1 MFTGIIETVGVVRQT
16 RPSGSQMR
24 LVIDLN
30 RIADGTNSG
39 DSIAVNG
46 VCLTVC
52 QLNGT
57 VAEFDVS
64 TETVRKTTLVSLK
77 TGSPVNLERAMS
89 AQGRFGGHIVQGHV
103 DGPGKIAAIRKQ
115 ADFAEFRFEVP
126 KELIAQIVL
135 KGSVAIDGVS
145 VTVAKLDT
153 TGFEVAVIPTTLKE
167 TIWHRAKIGDTVN
180 IETDILIKIIQR
192 QLTAVLPDSEGLTIE
207 QLREHGF

>member
-1 MFTGIIETVGVVRQT
+1 MFTGIIETVGIIRQT
-16 RPSGSQMR
+16 RPSGNQMR
-24 LVIDLN
+24 LAIDLN
-30 RIADGTNSG
+30 RIANGTNLG

-64 TETVRKTTLVSLK
+64 TETVRKTTLIALK
-77 TGSPVNLERAMS
+77 SGSPVNLERAMS

-103 DGPGKIAAIRKQ
+103 DGLGKIAAIKKQ
-115 ADFAEFRFEVP
+115 ADFAQFRFEVP
-126 KELIAQIVL
+126 KELITQIVL
-135 KGSVAIDGVS
+135 KGSVAVDGIS
-145 VTVAKLDT
+145 VTVAKLDA

-167 TIWHRAKIGDTVN
+167 TTWHQAKVGDAVN
-180 IETDILIKIIQR
+180 IETDILVKITQQ
-192 QLTAVLPDSEGLTIE
+192 QLAAMLPNSKGLTIE

>member
-1 MFTGIIETVGVVRQT
+1 MFTGIIETVGVIRQT
-16 RPSGSQMR
+16 RPSGNQMR
-24 LVIDLN
+24 LAIDLN
-30 RIADGTNSG
+30 HIADGTNLG

-64 TETVRKTTLVSLK
+64 NETIRKTTLITLK
-77 TGSPVNLERAMS
+77 NSSPVNLERAMS

-103 DGPGKIAAIRKQ
+103 DGLGKIAAIQKQ
-115 ADFAEFRFEVP
+115 ADFARFRFEVP
-126 KELIAQIVL
+126 KELITQVVL
-135 KGSVAIDGVS
+135 KGSIAVDGVS

-167 TIWHRAKIGDTVN
+167 TTWHQAKVGDAVN
-180 IETDILIKIIQR
+180 IETDILVKITQR
-192 QLTAVLPDSEGLTIE
+192 QLAAMLPNSKGLTIE